1 MGSAIRVIGRE
12 SELAL
17 IREFVDTG
25 AWVRALVLTGR
36 PGIGKTTLWDA
47 AIGLA
52 RERGWRVLAARGSGA
67 EAQLPFSAL
76 IDLCDG
82 IATEDLAGLAE
93 PQRAALEVALLRTE
107 PTDEPPSGQAIAL
120 GFRNL
125 LRTLA
130 ADTPLFIVID
140 DVQWLDESS
149 LELLTFV
156 SRRLHEEHVAFLLTR
171 RSDTPTEIERSL
183 DRGDVQSV
191 EIPPLSFGAIR
202 RLLIDR
208 LGLRV
213 SRQLLR
219 RIIDITLANPLFA
232 LELGREL
239 LANGVPAD
247 AEELP
252 VPADIE
258 DLLGMRVASLAPPLR
273 RVLVALALSA
283 DLRVGEL
290 VAVASE
296 GAVDGAVDRGIV
308 QVDGDRVRA
317 AHPLLAAAAVRS
329 VGRAERRELH
339 LALAGALSD
348 VELRAMHLA
357 LAAEEADDTLSATV
371 ADAAAIASARGA
383 RQQAVALAEHALR
396 LTRAD
401 SNHRASRVL
410 DLAAY
415 LETAGEM
422 RRLADLLAP
431 EMASLPPGAP
441 RARAWL
447 MLSESSDSR
456 HMNDLAAAQRR
467 ALAEGSDDPGLR
479 ARALAKQA
487 CNAAASTISDIP
499 GAEEAALSAME
510 AAAAAGPGIQ
520 RTALYALSW
529 ARAMSGRP
537 IDDLCG
543 ASGAVSDE
551 TAYIAAA
558 PERVAG
564 QRLVWRGE
572 IRPARE
578 TLTRL
583 LQLADERG
591 ELESYAL
598 MRLHVCEL
606 QLRVGAWDAAEA
618 LLDEWWQS
626 TDRELMFRPKYE
638 RCRALLAAG
647 RGDIEA
653 TERWGTLAVARGE
666 ETGCRWDEFEGIR
679 ALGIGWLLAHQPAK
693 AVEGLRAVWEH
704 SEREGV
710 EEAGVF
716 PVAPE
721 LVQALIELDEP
732 EQAQVITARLAE
744 LAERQ
749 AHPWGSITARRCQS
763 VVRLARSAADEE
775 AAEDL
780 ERAAADYE
788 ALGLHFDAAR
798 SLLSLGRAQRRRR
811 QWGLAR
817 GALERATV
825 AFGAMESPGWV
836 EHVRAELTRL
846 PNRSP
851 RADGGLTR
859 SEQRAAELAAGGL
872 SNKEIA
878 RELVVTVHTVEVH
891 LSRAYA
897 KLGISSRGQLAARLL
912 AQVPAED

>member
-1 MGSAIRVIGRE
+1 MGSLTRVIGRE
-12 SELAL
+12 SELVL
-17 IREFVDTG
+17 IREFVD
-25 AWVRALVLTGR
+25 ANASRRAFVLTGR
-36 PGIGKTTLWDA
+36 AGIGKTTLWEA

-52 RERGWRVLAARGSGA
+52 RERGWRVLAARGSSA
-67 EAQLPFSAL
+67 EAKLPFSAL
-76 IDLCDG
+76 IDLCDDVVTG
-82 IATEDLAGLAE
+82 DLAGLAG
-93 PQRAALEVALLRTE
+93 PQRTALEVALLRAE
-107 PTDEPPSGQAIAL
+107 PVDGPPSAQAIAL

-125 LRTLA
+125 LRSLA
-130 ADTPLFIVID
+130 ADTQLLIVID

-149 LELLTFV
+149 LEVLTFLA
-156 SRRLHEEHVAFLLTR
+156 RRLREERVAFLLTR
-171 RSDTPTEIERSL
+171 RADTSTAIERAL
-183 DRGDVQSV
+183 DRGDVQCV
-191 EIPPLSFGAIR
+191 EVSPLSFGAIR

-219 RIIDITLANPLFA
+219 RIVEITLANPLFV

-239 LANGVPAD
+239 LANGVPVA
-247 AEELP
+247 AEELR
-252 VPADIE
+252 VPAGIE
-258 DLLGMRVASLAPPLR
+258 DLLGMRVASLASPLR

-290 VAVASE
+290 VAVVSE
-296 GAVDGAVDRGIV
+296 GAVDEAVDRGIV
-308 QVDGDRVRA
+308 RVDGDRVRA

-339 LALAGALSD
+339 VALAGALSD

-357 LAAEEADDTLSATV
+357 LAAEEADAALSATV
-371 ADAAAIASARGA
+371 AEAAAVASARGA
-383 RQQAVALAEHALR
+383 RQQSVALAEHALR
-396 LTRAD
+396 LTPPD
-401 SNHRASRVL
+401 SEHRAARVL
-410 DLAAY
+410 SLAAY

-422 RRLADLLAP
+422 GRLADLLTP
-431 EMASLPPGAP
+431 EVESLPPGEP

-447 MLSESSDSR
+447 MLAEGAGSR
-456 HMNDLAAAQRR
+456 HMDDLAALRQR
-467 ALAEGSDDPGLR
+467 ALAEAGDDPGLR

-487 CNAAASTISDIP
+487 SNAAASTISDIL
-499 GAEEAALSAME
+499 GAEQSALAAVE
-510 AAAAAGPGIQ
+510 AAAAAGPGVQ
-520 RTALYALSW
+520 RTALYALAW
-529 ARAMSGRP
+529 ARAMGGRP
-537 IDDLCG
+537 VDDLCG
-543 ASGAVSDE
+543 ASRAVSDE

-572 IRPARE
+572 IRRARE
-578 TLTRL
+578 ALTRL

-606 QLRVGAWDAAEA
+606 HLRAGAWDAAEA

-653 TERWGTLAVARGE
+653 TERWGTLAVARGRQ
-666 ETGCRWDEFEGIR
+666 TGCRWDEFEGLR
-679 ALGIGWLLAHQPAK
+679 AVSVGWLLAHQPAK
-693 AVEGLRAVWEH
+693 AAERLRAVWEH
-704 SEREGV
+704 GEREGV
-710 EEAGVF
+710 QEPGVF

-721 LVQALIELDEP
+721 LVQALAELDEL
-732 EQAQVITARLAE
+732 EEAEAITARLAE

-749 AHPWGSITARRCQS
+749 AHPWGMITARRCRS
-763 VVRLARSAADEE
+763 VVRLAGSAADVE
-775 AAEDL
+775 AADGL

-817 GALERATV
+817 SAMERAAA
-825 AFGAMESPGWV
+825 AFDAMNSPGWA
-836 EHVRAELTRL
+836 EQVRAELARVAT
-846 PNRSP
+846 RSP
-851 RADGGLTR
+851 RADGELTR
-859 SEQRAAELAAGGL
+859 SEQRTAELAAGGL
-872 SNKEIA
+872 SNKQIA
-878 RELVVTVHTVEVH
+878 QELVVTVHTVEVH
-891 LSRAYA
+891 LSRVYA
-897 KLGISSRGQLAARLL
+897 KLGISSRGQLAARLS